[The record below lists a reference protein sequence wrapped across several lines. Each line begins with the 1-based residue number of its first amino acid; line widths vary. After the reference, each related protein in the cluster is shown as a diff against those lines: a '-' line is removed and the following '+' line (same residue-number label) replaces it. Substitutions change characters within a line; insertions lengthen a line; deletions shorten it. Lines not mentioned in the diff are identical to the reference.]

1 MSDTKQEVPEQS
13 GEDNL
18 FNALNEFNE
27 QGSSGEAQTTQP
39 EAQESNN
46 EVGNVENWL
55 IDNKFKNDEEG
66 RNALVKSYRELQSK
80 ADKER
85 NSFKSESE
93 KLEKLKKLDGFLKE
107 NPGAVKALK
116 GYVTKKEQDAVG
128 PPPKPDDYSMM
139 DEGDMGTSSAK
150 WREEYDQWLIN
161 QGAQKAI
168 KYVDSLKGQMQKN
181 RQAQA
186 EKEKLLKM
194 GLTDEQI
201 SDFYT
206 FVRNPENVTPE
217 NLVKVWQSNSNTSAG
232 VQVPQEETQPKQKT
246 VSGASVTGATPTQSS
261 QDKERENFWTGIM
274 KHSNKL
280 PT

>member
-1 MSDTKQEVPEQS
+1 MSEKKQEVLEES

-18 FNALNEFNE
+18 FDTLKEFNE
-27 QGSSGEAQTTQP
+27 RGSSDEAQATQP
-39 EAQESNN
+39 ETQESSN
-46 EVGNVENWL
+46 EVESVENWL

-85 NSFKSESE
+85 NSYKSESE

-128 PPPKPDDYSMM
+128 PPPKPDDYNIME
-139 DEGDMGTSSAK
+139 EGDMDTSSSK

-168 KYVDSLKGQMQKN
+168 KYVDDLKGQMQKN
-181 RQAQA
+181 RQAQT

-194 GLTDEQI
+194 GLTEEQI

-217 NLVKVWQSNSNTSAG
+217 NLVKVWQSNNKASSG
-232 VQVPQEETQPKQKT
+232 VQVPQEETQPTQKT
-246 VSGASVTGATPTQSS
+246 VAGASVTGATPTTSS
-261 QDKERENFWTGIM
+261 ADKERENFWTGIM